1 MRTFLT
7 IAIFAINIFAIALNY
22 KILKE
27 KYKNKILM
35 FIIVEEIILLII
47 GKIIFNIATKNID
60 NDVSST
66 SQNMILFIF
75 QGMNMIIISSP
86 LAKILDDNKN
96 KSFSKRIT
104 IWIIVTI
111 IIIVLECIYI
121 KNIENGILNMK
132 R

>member
-27 KYKNKILM
+27 KDKNKILM

>member
-27 KYKNKILM
+27 KDKNKILM

-60 NDVSST
+60 KDVSST
-66 SQNMILFIF
+66 SQNTILFIF

>member
-7 IAIFAINIFAIALNY
+7 IAIFAINIFAIAFNY

-27 KYKNKILM
+27 KDKNKILM
-35 FIIVEEIILLII
+35 FIIVEEIILLVI